1 MYDRIL
7 VPFDRSDYSWGA
19 VGFARKLADH
29 WGAQLEVLHVIR
41 DGQLA
46 APSFAEIKHL
56 AKETGWLYDF
66 RASVEM
72 ETPGGVGET
81 IARRAA
87 EQPSTLVVMTTHG
100 RGRSAAFVGSVAEEV
115 LHQVGYPVLLVG
127 PSADLAKMTL
137 DGPIVACVD
146 GSERSEMLLPV
157 VAEFAANFKVDPW
170 VVVVAPSEDDRA
182 FDTLAANYTTRVAHH
197 LEETHNVRTQFEVLH
212 DPHPARAANKF
223 ATDLGATMLAAVT
236 HGRSGLKRLLEGSVT
251 MDLVHEASVPVLVHL
266 AE

>member
-1 MYDRIL
+1 MYNRIL

-29 WGAQLEVLHVIR
+29 WGARLEVLHVI
-41 DGQLA
+41 DEGQLA

-72 ETPGGVGET
+72 ATPGGVGET

-87 EQPSTLVVMTTHG
+87 EEAGTLVVMTTHG

-127 PSADLAKMTL
+127 PRADLSKMTL

-146 GSERSEMLLPV
+146 GSEMSERLLPA
-157 VAEFAANFKVDPW
+157 VAELAIDFKVDPW
-170 VVVVAPSEDDRA
+170 VAVVADAKDDRA
-182 FDTLAANYTTRVAHH
+182 FDVLASNYANRVASH
-197 LEETHNVRTQFEVLH
+197 LSGDRNLTVQFEVLH
-212 DPHPARAANKF
+212 DAHPARAAAKF
-223 ATDLGATMLAAVT
+223 AADIDATMLAAVT
-236 HGRSGLKRLLEGSVT
+236 HGRSGIKRLLEGSVT
-251 MDLVHEASVPVLVHL
+251 MDLVHEANVPVLVHM

>member
-29 WGAQLEVLHVIR
+29 WGAQLEVLHVIN

-72 ETPGGVGET
+72 AAEGGVGET

-100 RGRSAAFVGSVAEEV
+100 RGRSAAFVGSIAEEV

-127 PSADLAKMTL
+127 PRADLAKMTL
-137 DGPIVACVD
+137 DGPIIACVD
-146 GSERSEMLLPV
+146 GSEMSEMLLPV
-157 VAEFAANFKVDPW
+157 VAEFAVNFQVDPW
-170 VVVVAPSEDDRA
+170 VVVVAQADDDRV
-182 FDTLAANYTTRVAHH
+182 FDVLAANYTTRLAHH
-197 LEETHNVRTQFEVLH
+197 LEDQRNISVQFEVLH
-212 DPHPARAANKF
+212 DAHPARAASKF
-223 ATDLGATMLAAVT
+223 AADLNATMLAAVT

-251 MDLVHEASVPVLVHL
+251 MDLVHAANVPVLVHM